1 MHYWGKKMEHDY
13 KNIISHIDIDR
24 SLGSVEYLQFKGLD
38 DFEEFRHDI
47 ELHNDPIEL
56 HLIKTKSY
64 KEALILKLKK
74 DEHAEQWKD
83 LLREEQK
90 TFGGSKIFYINDDC
104 SKLLVLGVPNEM
116 SSKINMV
123 ITRFNKINEKI
134 SRTNSKIKKENID
147 IYNYRIKEASDKKK
161 EEIINFINLNLRV

>member
-1 MHYWGKKMEHDY
+1 MEHDY

-24 SLGSVEYLQFKGLD
+24 SLGSVEYSIFTGID
-38 DFEEFRHDI
+38 NPIMEEFRKDI

-64 KEALILKLKK
+64 KETLALKLKK
-74 DEHAEQWKD
+74 SDHYREYWKE

-90 TFGGSKIFYINDDC
+90 TFGGSKIFYMNDDC

-116 SSKINMV
+116 SNKINMV
-123 ITRFNKINEKI
+123 VNRLNKVNEKI
-134 SRTNSKIKKENID
+134 SRTNSRIKKENMD
-147 IYNYRIKEASDKKK
+147 IYNSRMKDNNSDKKK
-161 EEIINFINLNLRV
+161 EEIINFINQNLRV